1 MNLKV
6 AYQGVPGAYSHI
18 AAQNVY
24 PDSEYVACE
33 TFAEAMNRVQSGEV
47 DFAVIPVEN
56 STAGRVSDVHFL
68 LPKTGL
74 SIVGEYFLPIH
85 HQLLALKGAKL
96 QDIKT
101 AMSHPQALAQS
112 AEFWPRTGL
121 FPRQESIPQSR
132 VSLCWSIMIKARP
145 QSPRS
150 WPVKFMDWTWWLK
163 ILKP

>member
-74 SIVGEYFLPIH
+74 SIVGEYCRYI
-85 HQLLALKGAKL
+85 
-96 QDIKT
+96 I
-101 AMSHPQALAQS
+101 S
-112 AEFWPRTGL
+112 
-121 FPRQESIPQSR
+121 
-132 VSLCWSIMIKARP
+132 CW
-145 QSPRS
+145 RS
-150 WPVKFMDWTWWLK
+150 KVLSCK
-163 ILKP
+163 ILKRQCRTRRPWLRVPSFGRARDCSRGKNRYRKVV